1 MYTQKYKKVS
11 EKEGTVQCTRNIRLM
26 IYKKDIVN
34 QKKQT
39 SIHLRF
45 EDSESEKETM
55 RQIYKRK
62 WMENQPRI

>member
-11 EKEGTVQCTRNIRLM
+11 EKEGTVQCTHKTLIT
-26 IYKKDIVN
+26 IYWIKDIVN

-45 EDSESEKETM
+45 EDSESEKEVDG
-55 RQIYKRK
+55 
-62 WMENQPRI
+62 ESA